1 MFSFA
6 RSASSAVKPFR
17 KSYTHSLYRWTLISN
32 VPASVDKHHSLIA
45 LLIVSA
51 FIVAGGIH
59 YQTPMLAA
67 IAAEFEADAA
77 ATGWIPTLSFGGMLA
92 GIVFFVPLGD
102 RIDKRRLVLY
112 KIVVLLL
119 AQAMM
124 AMAPSIAVL
133 AAGSLITGICSSLI
147 QSFIAITAETAQPEH
162 RGRALGTQLTAL
174 FSGILFARI
183 VGGLIATHIGWR
195 YSYALSAGM
204 LFMIIPVLWARLP
217 STRPTSQ
224 ASYRDLLWSIYR
236 LLRTHGGIRRA
247 AAIQFMFGIC
257 YGGFWAVAAPM
268 VAALHLLGPTA
279 AGLIGIPGS
288 AGILVTRA
296 AGRWMDRAGL
306 MPVVLAGILSMLAAW
321 VAMGFGVWSIAAVV
335 VGAMLLDCGLRTAMV
350 ANQTLVNS
358 AVPDSR
364 ARANTLFGLH
374 VWGGNALGAF
384 LLSWTFAQFGW
395 LAVCGV
401 AMTAVVIALLIHLG
415 MLPAG
420 KTAQ

>member
-1 MFSFA
+1 M
-6 RSASSAVKPFR
+6 
-17 KSYTHSLYRWTLISN
+17 
-32 VPASVDKHHSLIA
+32 
-45 LLIVSA
+45 SA

-67 IAAEFEADAA
+67 IAADFGADAA

-102 RIDKRRLVLY
+102 RIDKRRLVLA
-112 KIVVLLL
+112 KIMVLLL
-119 AQAMM
+119 AQATM
-124 AMAPSIAVL
+124 AIAPSIAVL
-133 AAGSLITGICSSLI
+133 AAASLVTGMCSSLL
-147 QSFIAITAETAQPEH
+147 QSFIAITAETAHPAH
-162 RGRALGTQLTAL
+162 RGRALGTQLTAM

-195 YSYALSAGM
+195 YSYVLSASM
-204 LFMIIPVLWARLP
+204 LLLIIPVLWVRLP

-236 LLRTHGGIRRA
+236 LMRAHGDIRRA

-268 VAALHLLGPTA
+268 LALLHRVGPTA
-279 AGLIGIPGS
+279 AGLIGIPGA
-288 AGILVTRA
+288 AGIFVARP
-296 AGRWMDRAGL
+296 AGRWMDRAGV

-321 VAMGFGVWSIAAVV
+321 VAMGFGAWSIAAVV
-335 VGAMLLDCGLRTAMV
+335 VGAMLLDCGLRAAMV

-358 AVPDSR
+358 AAPDSR

-374 VWGGNALGAF
+374 VWGGNAVGA
-384 LLSWTFAQFGW
+384 LLMSWTFAHFGW

-401 AMTAVVIALLIHLG
+401 AMTAVIIALLIHLG
-415 MLPAG
+415 VLPIG
-420 KTAQ
+420 KTAE